1 MFIDHVFLLREQV
14 WVIPLLAAM
23 TMTLL
28 LLATLTLMQRRFLL
42 RFQTRMAVGATGRF
56 FWHLLRLPLEFFTQR
71 FPGDISSRVSLNN
84 SIAELLSGDLAVSF
98 LSFLVLAF
106 YAFVMVQYDVVLTL
120 VSITIVV
127 LNLVVLRWTS
137 RKRADS
143 NKRLLREENRLNGVA
158 LWGLETIETLK
169 ATSSEGDLFA
179 RWAGQ
184 QAKIINIRQGLE
196 IVNQP
201 LEVLS
206 PFLTAVNMAMVL
218 TVGGLRVMQGRLSL
232 GGLVAFQIL
241 TAAFTA
247 PVNRLVSL
255 GRRLQIAEG
264 EVGLLDDV
272 FRAQP
277 DVFEDEAAQELKL
290 EAASEKLQGHLE
302 LRHVAFGYSPLDPPV
317 IRGID
322 LVLKPGSCVAIVG
335 ETGSGK
341 TTLAKLVV
349 GLYKPWEGKILFDGQ
364 TPGELSRRVWTGSV
378 AVVDQDIFV
387 FEDTVREN
395 LSLWNDRLPME
406 QMVAAARDACL
417 LDEIVARP
425 GHFDTLVTE
434 GGTNWSGGQLQR
446 MEIARAL
453 SNCPTILVLDEATS
467 SLDPETEAQIIQNI
481 RHRGCTCLVIAH
493 RLSTIRD
500 MDEIIVLKG
509 GEIIQ
514 RGTHAELMSSG
525 GPYVNLVMAE

>member
-1 MFIDHVFLLREQV
+1 
-14 WVIPLLAAM
+14 
-23 TMTLL
+23 
-28 LLATLTLMQRRFLL
+28 
-42 RFQTRMAVGATGRF
+42 VGA
-56 FWHLLRLPLEFFTQR
+56 
-71 FPGDISSRVSLNN
+71 
-84 SIAELLSGDLAVSF
+84 LACADVAA
-98 LSFLVLAF
+98 AF
-106 YAFVMVQYDVVLTL
+106 GF
-120 VSITIVV
+120 
-127 LNLVVLRWTS
+127 
-137 RKRADS
+137 
-143 NKRLLREENRLNGVA
+143 E
-158 LWGLETIETLK
+158 
-169 ATSSEGDLFA
+169 
-179 RWAGQ
+179 
-184 QAKIINIRQGLE
+184 
-196 IVNQP
+196 
-201 LEVLS
+201 
-206 PFLTAVNMAMVL
+206 AV
-218 TVGGLRVMQGRLSL
+218 VGGLTWERRPVDPLPGPRAASRRRGRGPTPTPSHQS
-232 GGLVAFQIL
+232 GGTHMMI
-241 TAAFTA
+241 
-247 PVNRLVSL
+247 PR
-255 GRRLQIAEG
+255 
-264 EVGLLDDV
+264 GLLS
-272 FRAQP
+272 R
-277 DVFEDEAAQELKL
+277 L
-290 EAASEKLQGHLE
+290 
-302 LRHVAFGYSPLDPPV
+302 
-317 IRGID
+317 RGID
-322 LVLKPGSCVAIVG
+322 LILKPGSCVAIVG

-417 LDEIVARP
+417 LDEIAARP